1 MLIPSKCGGLVDR
14 PALSLCLDKGR
25 TSAIVNARPGMRMQ
39 WFLLM
44 LLAMLT
50 LQGCVKSPT
59 PIPPGTD
66 TYFYG
71 YLTEGGKFGV
81 KIGDGVEGV
90 KYHIRK
96 YSSTSDALDECK
108 VGFSH
113 KFSNCKKGELIGY
126 YRVRKPLR
134 DGFIYV
140 IYRDNKAV
148 GIAWKFDWLP
158 PMDF

>member
-81 KIGDGVEGV
+81 KIGDSLAKARGTLPE
-90 KYHIRK
+90 KY
-96 YSSTSDALDECK
+96 YYYYTSEKCDSRLMRSLSICK
-108 VGFSH
+108 H
-113 KFSNCKKGELIGY
+113 AQLI
-126 YRVRKPLR
+126 
-134 DGFIYV
+134 DGFGVSKILKNGHILILYRNDMV
-140 IYRDNKAV
+140 I
-148 GIAWKFDWLP
+148 GIAWEFDWLP